1 MIRVLE
7 MFNTPIAANGYC
19 FFKESKQFKGFVV
32 LTDLMDKLNKN
43 KTISLSM

>member
-19 FFKESKQFKGFVV
+19 FLRNQSNLKG
-32 LTDLMDKLNKN
+32 L
-43 KTISLSM
+43 